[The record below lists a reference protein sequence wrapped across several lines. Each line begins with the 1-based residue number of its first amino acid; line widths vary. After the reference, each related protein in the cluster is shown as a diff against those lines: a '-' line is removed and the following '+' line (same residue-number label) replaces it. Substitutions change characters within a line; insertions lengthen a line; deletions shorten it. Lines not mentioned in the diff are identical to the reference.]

1 MQMSQAEVT
10 DLLHKLAQE
19 IMENN
24 EKQLKEFF
32 NELMRNQEKN
42 NKELIEMVGETI
54 SKHLDKF
61 EIIMKKE
68 LDNVI
73 EGNEKLLNKISDT
86 IDKIKDYER
95 LLQLNTLNQK
105 QDINLDNSLMKKIIE
120 ISKETGTFIKE
131 NELLRIETDI
141 LNEKLKNSIN
151 KPLYTEK
158 ELDDLADT
166 FDKLFPKKAS
176 QV

>member
-24 EKQLKEFF
+24 EKQLKDFF
-32 NELMRNQEKN
+32 NKLMQNQEKN

-54 SKHLDKF
+54 RKRLDKF
-61 EIIMKKE
+61 EITMKKE

-73 EGNEKLLNKISDT
+73 ERNEKLLNNINDT

-105 QDINLDNSLMKKIIE
+105 QDIHIDNSLMKKIIE

-151 KPLYTEK
+151 KPSYTEK

-166 FDKLFPKKAS
+166 FDKLFSKKS
-176 QV
+176 EV

>member
-32 NELMRNQEKN
+32 NKLMQNQEKN
-42 NKELIEMVGETI
+42 NKELIEVVGETI
-54 SKHLDKF
+54 SKRLDKF
-61 EIIMKKE
+61 EITIKKE
-68 LDNVI
+68 LENVI
-73 EGNEKLLNKISDT
+73 ERNGKLLDKISDT
-86 IDKIKDYER
+86 IGKIKDYER

-105 QDINLDNSLMKKIIE
+105 QDINIDNNLMEKIIG

-131 NELLRIETDI
+131 NELLRIESDI
-141 LNEKLKNSIN
+141 LKEKLQSNIN
-151 KPLYTEK
+151 KTSYTEK
-158 ELDDLADT
+158 EIDDLADT
-166 FDKLFPKKAS
+166 LNKLFPKKDS